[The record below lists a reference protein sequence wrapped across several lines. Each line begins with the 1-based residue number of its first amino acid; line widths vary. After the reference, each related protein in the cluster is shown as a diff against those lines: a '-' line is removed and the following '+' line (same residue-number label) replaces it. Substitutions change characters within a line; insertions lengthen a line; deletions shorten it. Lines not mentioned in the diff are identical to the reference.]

1 MTIERFRNIVKYN
14 IDHQSW
20 MEERARQF
28 REKLG
33 IIQERN
39 LSNLLLLSKS
49 ALDKENYRVFEMPFS
64 DTEIGAVSYKKVN
77 GGYIILN
84 SSLAK
89 VNMNFALAHEFYH
102 IFYQKKAHGRRM
114 ELYMSEKY
122 GDYEEEHEA
131 NLFAGI
137 LMMPKF
143 VFQYMIA
150 RFSMEQTPEDTEL
163 TLLAKLMSYFEV
175 PYMAV
180 LIRCY
185 ELNLLQDREILEQ
198 LLNVDKERIQEEFS
212 RLWLKEQM
220 LRPSY
225 NDEFPRFKELVSRI
239 GKRNI
244 EEGLMTR
251 QAVKKVL
258 SNMDEVYQIIKGDL
272 HDDK

>member
-102 IFYQKKAHGRRM
+102 IFYQKKAYGRRM

-272 HDDK
+272 YDDK